1 MVGKQDRTPQLSFFD
16 TPLER
21 FINLEHELCI
31 LSKKIDW
38 DSIEKDFSVYF
49 SEIGRPSVPIRRMV
63 GLLLLKYIYNL
74 SDEAIVDRW
83 VENPY
88 WQHFSGEKIFQV
100 QKPFD
105 PTEFIH
111 FRNRIGSEGAEKLLK
126 VSVLLFGKEAQ
137 EKEVL
142 IDSTVQEK
150 NITYPTDAK
159 LHKQIIEKVNKIAKQ
174 EGVKLR
180 QTYTKTLKQL
190 MIDQRFHNHP
200 KRRKKARAALRKIKT
215 IAGRQVR
222 DIQRKF
228 STSQQSEYQELFITI
243 NKVLTQQ
250 KGDKNKIY
258 SLHETEVSCIA
269 KGKEAKKFEFGNKT
283 GFVVT
288 KTSKIVVSAIAF
300 ENNPYDGHTLEE
312 HLNQVKRLTGSKPKV
327 GIVDRGYRGKKKI
340 NGTEIISPSVSK
352 KDASQYEKQKARKRF
367 RARAGIEPVI
377 GHLKHDHRML
387 RNYLK
392 GTIGDQLNTILAG
405 AGFNF
410 KKMLNR
416 IKEQILFDLFQI
428 MQFLNNYIFKGKNL
442 KFPAFLRFNY
452 LFREML
458 LEQGLWNEKRPLQA
472 MTFSVFFV

>member
-1 MVGKQDRTPQLSFFD
+1 MVGKQDKSPQLSIFD

-31 LSKKIDW
+31 LSHQIDW
-38 DSIEKDFSVYF
+38 DSIEMEFSVYF

-88 WQHFSGEKIFQV
+88 WQYFSGEKVFQT

-111 FRNRIGSEGAEKLLK
+111 FRNRIGKEGAEKLLK
-126 VSVLLFGKEAQ
+126 VSIQLFGKEAQ

-159 LHKQIIEKVNKIAKQ
+159 LHKRIIEKVNKIAIQ
-174 EGVKLR
+174 EGITLR
-180 QTYTKTLKQL
+180 QTYTRTLKQL

-200 KRRKKARAALRKIKT
+200 KRRKKARAALKKIKT

-222 DIQRKF
+222 DIERQF
-228 STSQQSEYQELFITI
+228 TPSQQSKYQELFII
-243 NKVLTQQ
+243 LNKILIQQ

-258 SLHETEVSCIA
+258 SIHEPEVSCIA
-269 KGKEAKKFEFGNKT
+269 KGKEAKKFEFGNKS
-283 GFVVT
+283 GFVLT
-288 KTSKIVVSAIAF
+288 KTTKIVVGAIAF
-300 ENNPYDGHTLEE
+300 EDNPYDGHTLEE
-312 HLNQVKRLTGSKPKV
+312 HLKQTEYLTESRPKT
-327 GIVDRGYRGKKKI
+327 GIVDRGYKGKKKI
-340 NGTEIISPSVSK
+340 NGTEIISPSVPK
-352 KDASQYEKQKARKRF
+352 KETTQYEKQKARKRF
-367 RARAGIEPVI
+367 RFRAGIEPII
-377 GHLKHDHRML
+377 GHIKHDHRML

-392 GTIGDQLNTILAG
+392 GAIGDQLNTILAG
-405 AGFNF
+405 TGFNL

-428 MQFLNNYIFKGKNL
+428 INFWKLLFFQKINSQKIRLFK
-442 KFPAFLRFNY
+442 
-452 LFREML
+452 
-458 LEQGLWNEKRPLQA
+458 
-472 MTFSVFFV
+472 V

>member
-1 MVGKQDRTPQLSFFD
+1 MVGKQNKTPQLSIFD
-16 TPLER
+16 TPLEK

-31 LSKKIDW
+31 LSGQIDW
-38 DSIEKDFSVYF
+38 DSIEKEFSIYY

-63 GLLLLKYIYNL
+63 GLLLLKHIYNL

-83 VENPY
+83 IENPY
-88 WQHFSGEKIFQV
+88 WQYFSGEKVFQT

-105 PTEFIH
+105 PTDFIH
-111 FRNRIGSEGAEKLLK
+111 FRNRIGKAGAEQLFK
-126 VSVLLFGKEAQ
+126 VSIQLFGKEAQ

-159 LHKQIIEKVNKIAKQ
+159 LHKRIIERVNKIAKQ
-174 EGVKLR
+174 EEIILR
-180 QTYTKTLKQL
+180 QTYTRTLKQL

-200 KRRKKARAALRKIKT
+200 KRRKKAKAALRKIKT
-215 IAGRQVR
+215 IAGRQIR
-222 DIQRKF
+222 DIERQF
-228 STSQQSEYQELFITI
+228 SPSQQNKYQELFII
-243 NKVLTQQ
+243 LNKILSQQ

-258 SLHETEVSCIA
+258 SIHEPYVSCIA

-283 GFVVT
+283 GIVLT
-288 KTSKIVVSAIAF
+288 KTTKIVVGAIAF

-312 HLNQVKRLTGSKPKV
+312 HLKQTEYLTQSKPKI
-327 GIVDRGYRGKKKI
+327 GIVDRGYRGKKNI
-340 NGTEIISPSVSK
+340 NGTAIISPSVPK
-352 KDASQYEKQKARKRF
+352 RETTQYEKQKARKRF
-367 RARAGIEPVI
+367 RSRAGIEPVI
-377 GHLKHDHRML
+377 GHIKHDHRML

-405 AGFNF
+405 TGFNL

-428 MQFLNNYIFKGKNL
+428 IDLRKIFIL
-442 KFPAFLRFNY
+442 KITL
-452 LFREML
+452 
-458 LEQGLWNEKRPLQA
+458 
-472 MTFSVFFV
+472 S

>member
-1 MVGKQDRTPQLSFFD
+1 MCILVKKLADMVGKQNKTPQLSIFD
-16 TPLER
+16 TPLKR

-31 LSKKIDW
+31 LSERIDW
-38 DSIEKDFSVYF
+38 DSVEKEFSVYF

-63 GLLLLKYIYNL
+63 GLLLLKHIYNL

-83 VENPY
+83 IENPY
-88 WQHFSGEKIFQV
+88 WQYFSGEKVFQT

-111 FRNRIGSEGAEKLLK
+111 FRNRIGEEGAEKLLK
-126 VSVLLFGKEAQ
+126 VSIQLFGKEAQ

-159 LHKQIIEKVNKIAKQ
+159 LHKRIIEKVNKIAKQ
-174 EGVKLR
+174 EQIKLR
-180 QTYTKTLKQL
+180 QTYTRTLKQL

-200 KRRKKARAALRKIKT
+200 KRKKKAKAALRKIKT

-222 DIQRKF
+222 DIQRQF
-228 STSQQSEYQELFITI
+228 SSDQQHKYEELFIII
-243 NKVLTQQ
+243 NKILAQQ

-258 SLHETEVSCIA
+258 SIHEPEVSCIA
-269 KGKEAKKFEFGNKT
+269 KGKEAKKFEFGNKS
-283 GFVVT
+283 GIVLT
-288 KTSKIVVSAIAF
+288 KTTKIVVGAIGF
-300 ENNPYDGHTLEE
+300 KNNPYDGHTLEE
-312 HLNQVKRLTGSKPKV
+312 HLKQTEYLTESRPKT

-340 NGTEIISPSVSK
+340 NGTKIISPSVPK
-352 KDASQYEKQKARKRF
+352 KGTTQYEKQKARKRF

-377 GHLKHDHRML
+377 GHIKHDHRML

-392 GTIGDQLNTILAG
+392 GVVGDQLNTILAG
-405 AGFNF
+405 TGFNL

-428 MQFLNNYIFKGKNL
+428 TNFWEIM
-442 KFPAFLRFNY
+442 
-452 LFREML
+452 
-458 LEQGLWNEKRPLQA
+458 
-472 MTFSVFFV
+472 FFQKVTSQKI